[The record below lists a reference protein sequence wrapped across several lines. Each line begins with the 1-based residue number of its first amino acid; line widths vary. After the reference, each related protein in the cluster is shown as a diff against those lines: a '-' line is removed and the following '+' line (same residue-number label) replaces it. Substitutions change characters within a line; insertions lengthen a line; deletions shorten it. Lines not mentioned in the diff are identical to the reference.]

1 MGKVPSSPLFLLWQ
15 IPYGARMVLLKF
27 TSYDKVIFILRSNFS
42 NEKTLLILYPFVLR
56 KGNLSLQK
64 QENIPIR
71 LPLWV
76 ILYSQEGLFF
86 SLFFSPS
93 GFFHIIYFSLHDS
106 LLGRHWL
113 MTSDGIFSELERIE
127 N

>member
-15 IPYGARMVLLKF
+15 IPYGARLVLLKF
-27 TSYDKVIFILRSNFS
+27 TSYDKVMFILGSKFS
-42 NEKTLLILYPFVLR
+42 NDITLLIPYPFLLR

-64 QENIPIR
+64 QENIPIW
-71 LPLWV
+71 LPLWG

-93 GFFHIIYFSLHDS
+93 GFFHIIYLSLHDPLITRAS
-106 LLGRHWL
+106 LTHDFGWDVFR
-113 MTSDGIFSELERIE
+113 T
-127 N
+127 